1 MDWDKDAELARE
13 ILREGDDPIRVQL
26 ADALL
31 KAIALIKKL
40 QITFDPVAARFA
52 QPGHKYPELAQAG
65 LSHLWKGPGWN
76 DFDKEMIL
84 ACIKHLKEH
93 NLPNQLGNAT
103 DYIRNRIKQQDWG
116 ALEQRWSEAQANRQR
131 RTAPRPKPPPIA
143 ESQVAPTE
151 PAQNLTPTAQRPLPT
166 ARGFGKCSKTRG
178 SPKQNHETN
187 H

>member
-151 PAQNLTPTAQRPLPT
+151 PAPEFDPNSPEAIANRQRIRQMLKDKGL
-166 ARGFGKCSKTRG
+166 A
-178 SPKQNHETN
+178 
-187 H
+187 